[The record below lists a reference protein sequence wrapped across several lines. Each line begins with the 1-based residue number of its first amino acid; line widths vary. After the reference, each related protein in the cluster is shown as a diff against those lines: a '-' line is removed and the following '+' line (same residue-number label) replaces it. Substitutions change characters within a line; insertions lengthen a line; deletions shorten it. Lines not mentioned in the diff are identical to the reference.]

1 MKNFFVGEYRILK
14 NVTFQGHPVYSHQTR
29 FAFAVNDGTS
39 WLLTSPFFTGTRFQF
54 KLEGGKTDCPAREIQ
69 PWEEWKRQTSV
80 EKQCRKSGEMYFELS
95 QWQPVSSPIVLAEVS
110 SAVDKPA
117 NTLSC
122 REFYLDTRV
131 NLFKHITADERD
143 EIRRI
148 FNELAFNL
156 IRPLF
161 RARSRFENN
170 VNLSTQRKFDLVAN
184 YMVELQFVNYLDWY
198 SNISS
203 IQVDT
208 TKARRD
214 VETVKVLRLGFNF
227 IHRVLTVIALI
238 EWYRAK
244 SRYPRLSSPK
254 NGKIVTHECS
264 SKNLWNRGRLVSVAF
279 STPKC
284 DPAKNSRSGLWSN
297 KRVCND
303 DLEKYWRNGHDK
315 RSCSAQDT

>member
-54 KLEGGKTDCPAREIQ
+54 KLEGGKTDCPAREIH

-184 YMVELQFVNYLDWY
+184 YMVELQFVNYLD
-198 SNISS
+198 
-203 IQVDT
+203 
-208 TKARRD
+208 
-214 VETVKVLRLGFNF
+214 
-227 IHRVLTVIALI
+227 
-238 EWYRAK
+238 
-244 SRYPRLSSPK
+244 
-254 NGKIVTHECS
+254 
-264 SKNLWNRGRLVSVAF
+264 
-279 STPKC
+279 
-284 DPAKNSRSGLWSN
+284 
-297 KRVCND
+297 
-303 DLEKYWRNGHDK
+303 
-315 RSCSAQDT
+315 